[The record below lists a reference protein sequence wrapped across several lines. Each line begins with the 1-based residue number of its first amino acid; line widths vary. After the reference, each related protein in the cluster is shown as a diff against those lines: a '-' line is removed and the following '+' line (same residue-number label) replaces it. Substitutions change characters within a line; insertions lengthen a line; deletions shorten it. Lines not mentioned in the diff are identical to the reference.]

1 MKRGRQSAADAAVVA
16 FSASTPDPPA
26 PDTLAPEALAL
37 WRDIVRSRP
46 PGYFGSGDLPLLAE
60 YCRTTATFLPGLN
73 RVLDNAFD
81 LEALAARDRLI
92 RQAATLAG
100 KLRLCVSARTRPDSA
115 STRDAALTGP
125 RPWESP
131 TAD

>member
-1 MKRGRQSAADAAVVA
+1 MKRGRQSAAEASVIA
-16 FSASTPDPPA
+16 FSADRPDPPP
-26 PDTLAPEALAL
+26 PDTLASEARAL

-46 PGYFGSGDLPLLAE
+46 PGYFGPGDLPLLEE
-60 YCRTTATFLPGLN
+60 YCRDMGTLVPGLN

-81 LEALAARDRLI
+81 LEALTARDRLI

-115 STRDAALTGP
+115 STRDAAMTGP
-125 RPWESP
+125 RPWD
-131 TAD
+131 TDAT